1 MRKLIYNIYIYDRE
15 NYIHSVLKAQNISLH
30 KRKRSLSSRVVRLS
44 LEKIESIS
52 IFVLKNLLVSNNLQ
66 KPSQPSAQRNAEH
79 RESSDNF
86 EDFRYN
92 FVIILK
98 HYITYQKHKLIGLM
112 DLPSPSLALHKIYQI
127 FACLELHFY

>member
-52 IFVLKNLLVSNNLQ
+52 IFVLKNLLSNNLQ
-66 KPSQPSAQRNAEH
+66 KPSQPTARNAEH

-98 HYITYQKHKLIGLM
+98 HYITYQIHKLIGFQVFNKFL
-112 DLPSPSLALHKIYQI
+112 LVISISTR
-127 FACLELHFY
+127 

>member
-52 IFVLKNLLVSNNLQ
+52 IFVLKNLLSNNLQ
-66 KPSQPSAQRNAEH
+66 KPSQPSQPSAQRRAH
-79 RESSDNF
+79 REDPESL
-86 EDFRYN
+86 FR
-92 FVIILK
+92 
-98 HYITYQKHKLIGLM
+98 
-112 DLPSPSLALHKIYQI
+112 
-127 FACLELHFY
+127 